1 MDENIQDLL
10 VMPSKDDHHHGSKKR
25 KHKHKSSQSKKKR
38 RRTWIILL
46 ALLLALAVAVVMIPH
61 LLIGSHIQQ
70 ASEFEES
77 ELEVTPNL
85 PSTKDVQNI
94 ALFGIDQKSGSVGRS
109 DVTMIVSI
117 DRVNNKIKMTSIAR
131 DSLVPIAGHGEE
143 KLTHAW
149 AYGHAK
155 LAVKT
160 LNKNFGLNITDYAY
174 INFNEFV
181 DAIDYMGGVY
191 VDLTEAER
199 VQLNKS
205 YNSWY
210 SFYGKYIPKVED
222 TGRVLL
228 KGAQAL
234 SYSRDRTNG
243 GDTSRTGRQR
253 EVLMGLYDRAKNQPI
268 SRLPGTVAR
277 MLQLCHT
284 NMTSAEL
291 LNIATWALTSSPT
304 FDSLSL
310 PSSELKPWRG
320 VLNRQT
326 GWVYVYDLDA
336 ASTIIHNFIYEE
348 DLPVGEETTTVTSTT
363 AAADG
368 TKTTAAK
375 K

>member
-1 MDENIQDLL
+1 MEENIQDLL
-10 VMPSKDDHHHGSKKR
+10 VIPHKHEHHSSKRR
-25 KHKHKSSQSKKKR
+25 KHKHRSAKEKKKR
-38 RRTWIILL
+38 RCWWIVLL

-61 LLIGSHIQQ
+61 LLINSNIQQ

-77 ELEVTPNL
+77 ELAVTPNL

-94 ALFGIDQKSGSVGRS
+94 ALFGIDQKYGSVGRS

-199 VQLNKS
+199 VHLNKS

-210 SFYGKYIPKVED
+210 QYYGEYIPKVED

-253 EVLMGLYDRAKNQPI
+253 EVLMGLYERAKNQPL
-268 SRLPGTVAR
+268 SRLPGTVAK
-277 MLQLCHT
+277 MMQLCHT
-284 NMTSAEL
+284 NLTSSEL
-291 LNIATWALTSSPT
+291 LSIATWALTSSPE
-304 FDSLSL
+304 FESLSL

-336 ASTIIHNFIYEE
+336 ASTIIHNFVYEE
-348 DLPVGEETTTVTSTT
+348 DLPVGKETTTTTTT
-363 AAADG
+363 ATAAKG
-368 TKTTAAK
+368 TTTTAAK

>member
-1 MDENIQDLL
+1 MEENIQDLL
-10 VMPSKDDHHHGSKKR
+10 VIPHKHEHHSSKRR
-25 KHKHKSSQSKKKR
+25 KHKHRSSKEKKKR
-38 RRTWIILL
+38 RCWWIVLL

-61 LLIGSHIQQ
+61 LLINSNIQQ

-77 ELEVTPNL
+77 ELAVTPNL

-94 ALFGIDQKSGSVGRS
+94 ALFGIDQKYGSVGRS

-199 VQLNKS
+199 VHLNKS
-205 YNSWY
+205 YNAWY
-210 SFYGKYIPKVED
+210 QYYGKYIPKVED

-253 EVLMGLYDRAKNQPI
+253 EVLMGLYERAKNQPL
-268 SRLPGTVAR
+268 SRLPGTVAK
-277 MLQLCHT
+277 MMQLCHT
-284 NMTSAEL
+284 NLTSSEL
-291 LNIATWALTSSPT
+291 LSIATWALTSSPE
-304 FDSLSL
+304 FESLSL

-336 ASTIIHNFIYEE
+336 ASTIIHNFVYEE
-348 DLPVGEETTTVTSTT
+348 DLPVGKETTTTTTT
-363 AAADG
+363 ATAAKG
-368 TKTTAAK
+368 TTTTAAK

>member
-10 VMPSKDDHHHGSKKR
+10 VMPPKDKHHGSKKR
-25 KHKHKSSQSKKKR
+25 KHKHRSSETKKKR

-61 LLIGSHIQQ
+61 LLIGSNIQQ

-77 ELEVTPNL
+77 DLEVTPNL

-94 ALFGIDQKSGSVGRS
+94 ALFGIDQKHGSVGRS

-191 VDLTEAER
+191 VNLTEAER
-199 VQLNKS
+199 VQMNKS
-205 YNSWY
+205 HLIWGTY
-210 SFYGKYIPKVED
+210 YGKKIPKVEE
-222 TGRVLL
+222 TGSVLL
-228 KGAQAL
+228 NGAQAL

-253 EVLMGLYDRAKNQPI
+253 EVLVGLYERAKNQPL
-268 SRLPGTVAR
+268 SRLPSTVAK
-277 MLQLCHT
+277 MMQLCHT
-284 NMTSAEL
+284 NLTSSEL
-291 LNIATWALTSSPT
+291 LSIATWALTSAPE
-304 FDSLSL
+304 FESLSL
-310 PSSELKPWRG
+310 PGSQLKPWRG

-348 DLPVGEETTTVTSTT
+348 DLPVGKEATTTSTT
-363 AAADG
+363 VAGG
-368 TKTTAAK
+368 TTTTK

>member
-10 VMPSKDDHHHGSKKR
+10 VIPHKDKHHGSKKR
-25 KHKHKSSQSKKKR
+25 KHKHRSSETKKKR
-38 RRTWIILL
+38 RRIWIILL
-46 ALLLALAVAVVMIPH
+46 ALLLALALAVVMIPH
-61 LLIGSHIQQ
+61 LLIDSNIQQ

-94 ALFGIDQKSGSVGRS
+94 ALFGIDQKHGSVGRS

-160 LNKNFGLNITDYAY
+160 LNKTFGLNITDYAY

-191 VDLTEAER
+191 VNLTEAER

-210 SFYGKYIPKVED
+210 PYYGKYIPKVEQ

-253 EVLMGLYDRAKNQPI
+253 EVLVGLYERAKNQPL
-268 SRLPGTVAR
+268 SRLPGTVAK
-277 MLQLCHT
+277 MMQLCHT
-284 NMTSAEL
+284 NLTSGEL
-291 LNIATWALTSSPT
+291 LSIATWALTSAPE
-304 FDSLSL
+304 FESLSL
-310 PSSELKPWRG
+310 PSSQLKPWRG

-348 DLPVGEETTTVTSTT
+348 DLPVGKEATTTSTT
-363 AAADG
+363 VAGG
-368 TKTTAAK
+368 TTTTK